1 MLTHLQIR
9 DFAIIDA
16 VELELRGGLTVLTGE
31 TGAGKSIL
39 VDALQLLAGGRA
51 GAEVVRHGAERA
63 EVCATFDLAQAPAAL
78 KQWLEGQSIGAEGEL
93 TVRRVVAGDG
103 RSRAYLNGQSVPV
116 QLLREAGDILIDIHG
131 QHEFQSLTRS
141 AAQRELLDGYGSLTT
156 LTGQVGIAHRV
167 WLGLLNRT
175 LELETQ
181 ARDRDAK
188 LELLRYQVQELHAL
202 GLADGELE
210 SITEERARR
219 SHSGRLA
226 QGTQAALTQL
236 YEDETAS
243 AHAGVS
249 RALQALK
256 GLASLDAKLGA
267 VLPLLEQASIHI
279 REGARELERY
289 GETLDVDAARQDTV
303 ERRLAAIEELARKH
317 RVPPAQLAAR
327 GQELQG
333 ELAAL
338 ERADV
343 DLAVLREELTTA
355 LESYRTQAQALSHK
369 RTLAARALAKDISAR
384 MQTLGMSGGRFEA
397 DVAQN
402 GNADPAQHG
411 IDQIEFRVSANPG
424 QPPRALSKVASGGEL
439 SRLSLA
445 VQVSCAAREMR
456 CMVFDEVDAGIGGA
470 VAEIVGRELR
480 TLGEVGQVLCVM
492 HLPQVASQAHHHLR
506 VTKLTDGRTTR
517 TTLTELTA
525 ADRVEE
531 LARMLGGIEVTARAR
546 EHARDMLSSVAQAP
560 QTPAVTSTSGADVM
574 PARTASASGDTV
586 KQRRPPLTKGR

>member
-480 TLGEVGQVLCVM
+480 TLGEVGQVLCVT

-560 QTPAVTSTSGADVM
+560 QTPAATSTSGADVM